1 LQLPEENRT
10 DRIADAGWN
19 GRESGIVTAAFLFNI
34 GQGVLRPSLPL
45 YLRDIFAAN
54 YRMVTLIPV
63 VFGAGKWAANLPT
76 GYLLDRLGRRRLMV
90 TGLLVIAACDVAS
103 TAIAD
108 YITFLVARACAGGG
122 WAMFA
127 TVATTALVSRAE
139 SRGRTISV
147 LLMAET
153 LGLLVGTAAG
163 GALYTH
169 GRPTSPFLFEA
180 GCMLIAAAAVGWFR
194 VPQTPPRRVTSSHR
208 KTKTQLGTV
217 PSFILMCCSNATLA
231 GIQTGVMVF
240 LFPLY
245 LAERAAMSPEKVGY
259 LVAVGVVGRL
269 TALWLAGRIRH
280 QRARISMLALG
291 LVSFGLLL
299 GTFVIVKGSV
309 LFTVWSLLMG
319 GTGGFVAG
327 LPTTIIGDRVD
338 PSRHGAAVA
347 WLRTATDAGMLV
359 GPLVM
364 GQLADALDLTA
375 PFVLAG
381 IISCALAT
389 ACYRQALT
397 TA

>member
-1 LQLPEENRT
+1 
-10 DRIADAGWN
+10 
-19 GRESGIVTAAFLFNI
+19 
-34 GQGVLRPSLPL
+34 
-45 YLRDIFAAN
+45 
-54 YRMVTLIPV
+54 
-63 VFGAGKWAANLPT
+63 
-76 GYLLDRLGRRRLMV
+76 
-90 TGLLVIAACDVAS
+90 
-103 TAIAD
+103 
-108 YITFLVARACAGGG
+108 
-122 WAMFA
+122 
-127 TVATTALVSRAE
+127 
-139 SRGRTISV
+139 
-147 LLMAET
+147 
-153 LGLLVGTAAG
+153 
-163 GALYTH
+163 
-169 GRPTSPFLFEA
+169 
-180 GCMLIAAAAVGWFR
+180 
-194 VPQTPPRRVTSSHR
+194 
-208 KTKTQLGTV
+208 
-217 PSFILMCCSNATLA
+217 MCCSNATLA